1 MLYITPGNLSKNKN
15 FIMFSFTTV
24 ILSVTELIMLNAMSS
39 IKLIGFIWVPV
50 VIFDTLKVLNQKLKY
65 LELILLNEDESLVLF
80 SCCFIY
86 FELFQLC

>member
-15 FIMFSFTTV
+15 FIMFSFTTM

-65 LELILLNEDESLVLF
+65 LELIFLNEDESLVFF

-86 FELFQLC
+86 FELLKLC